1 MSREVQNRLR
11 TLCEELLAGT
21 SEPAHMSAGE
31 LVFRDGQEPRI
42 VLIRAGVVRVFLR
55 TETGRQLTVRYAR
68 PGDLVGVVPLLGGT
82 RTWNAEAIVQTTVE
96 VLTVEQLQAAAAR
109 HPELPWLITENVAVW
124 ASEMARTV
132 ADSISQPMVARV
144 ARHLREFASSSTNGR
159 AVAHVSH
166 QRLADAVGTVREVI
180 SRQLQALRTDGVI
193 ETRPGRVIVVDEE
206 RLDRIAATRAQSW

>member
-1 MSREVQNRLR
+1 M
-11 TLCEELLAGT
+11 
-21 SEPAHMSAGE
+21 
-31 LVFRDGQEPRI
+31 
-42 VLIRAGVVRVFLR
+42 LIRAGVVRVFLR

-82 RTWNAEAIVQTTVE
+82 RTWNAEAIVQTTLE
-96 VLTVEQLQAAAAR
+96 VLTVEQIQAAATR

-144 ARHLREFASSSTNGR
+144 ARHLREFASSSPNGR